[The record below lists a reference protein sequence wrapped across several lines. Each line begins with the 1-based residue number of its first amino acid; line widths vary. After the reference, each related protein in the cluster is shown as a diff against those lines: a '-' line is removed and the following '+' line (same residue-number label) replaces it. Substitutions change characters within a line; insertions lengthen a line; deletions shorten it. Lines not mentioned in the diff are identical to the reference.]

1 MLLLTAIVTFAAVW
15 FTAEI
20 SRNEGAFYSCLLFI
34 SAGAIGAFAS
44 IDLFFFYAFHELALI
59 PTFLLIGIWGTG
71 NRQTAAWKITIY
83 LAIGSFILL
92 LGLILLYRSLP
103 EASRSFDFAVLQ
115 AAASAGQISV
125 GAQQNIYLVL
135 LIGFGILI
143 SLFPFHTWAPE
154 AYASAPCAGRDAAC
168 GRVEKIRTLRIAA
181 SRHSAACRPARS
193 IGTNFSSSCC
203 SETSSTSALSRSRR
217 NGSIGCS
224 VIPASCT
231 WATFFSVSPAQ
242 TLLGIY
248 GAAILMFAHG
258 LSIALL
264 FGITGELRRRTGTL
278 VFEDLGG
285 LAKVMPFA
293 GFVFGLAAFAAIGLP
308 GFANFAGEVLIF
320 FGAFRRGANML
331 RFDIFQVAT
340 TLALWGVV
348 ISAVYMLRAYRA
360 VFMGR
365 MESKWSGL
373 PDLRNSL
380 RLPITLL
387 VAALLCGRIFPAI
400 VRPDRHSAV
409 PQLFRR
415 EVIMIGAPTLEI
427 AVILLGTGLLL
438 LEAFSEKIEKEG
450 IAYAA
455 IAGLIVIL
463 LASFFVAPA
472 PVDHPS
478 AFWNFYTADPLA
490 IFFKRFALVTT
501 IFVLDHDDRLRAD
514 RTQSLVHGVDSAI
527 GSRRIFRASDLH
539 LRRPDVDGVRD
550 RLRHDLRL
558 ARAGYDFVLRAGQF
572 YAAQSRDARS
582 RREISDSERALDRL
596 SRLRHYLDFR
606 RDGRNESRSRSRL
619 P

>member
-1 MLLLTAIVTFAAVW
+1 MLLLILFAPIVAAVAIMSGAPARRSAILAATIELIGVGLLVFGFDKGAVGFQFVTAWTINADWGWRFALGIDGLSLIMLLLTALVTFAAVW

-59 PTFLLIGIWGTG
+59 PTFLLIGIWGSG

-103 EASRSFDFAVLQ
+103 ATSRSFDFGVLQ
-115 AAASAGQISV
+115 AAAGQISV
-125 GAQQNIYLVL
+125 GAQQTIYLVL

-154 AYASAPCAGRDAAC
+154 AYASAP
-168 GRVEKIRTLRIAA
+168 
-181 SRHSAACRPARS
+181 
-193 IGTNFSSSCC
+193 
-203 SETSSTSALSRSRR
+203 
-217 NGSIGCS
+217 
-224 VIPASCT
+224 
-231 WATFFSVSPAQ
+231 SPAAMLHAGVLKKFGLYG
-242 TLLGIY
+242 LLRLAIPLLPAGAQYWNKLLIVLLLGNIIYVGLVTIAQKRLDWMLGYSSVMHMGYIFLGIASANIIGIY
-248 GAAILMFAHG
+248 GAAILMLAHG

-331 RFDIFQVAT
+331 RFDTFQVAT

-360 VFMGR
+360 VFMGN

-373 PDLRNSL
+373 VDLRNSL

-387 VAALLCGRIFPAI
+387 IAALLAIGFFPQSFVQI
-400 VRPDRHSAV
+400 VTP
-409 PQLFRR
+409 PFR
-415 EVIMIGAPTLEI
+415 
-427 AVILLGTGLLL
+427 
-438 LEAFSEKIEKEG
+438 
-450 IAYAA
+450 
-455 IAGLIVIL
+455 
-463 LASFFVAPA
+463 SFF
-472 PVDHPS
+472 
-478 AFWNFYTADPLA
+478 
-490 IFFKRFALVTT
+490 
-501 IFVLDHDDRLRAD
+501 
-514 RTQSLVHGVDSAI
+514 
-527 GSRRIFRASDLH
+527 
-539 LRRPDVDGVRD
+539 
-550 RLRHDLRL
+550 
-558 ARAGYDFVLRAGQF
+558 
-572 YAAQSRDARS
+572 AAK
-582 RREISDSERALDRL
+582 
-596 SRLRHYLDFR
+596 
-606 RDGRNESRSRSRL
+606 
-619 P
+619 